1 MTAALQSAYTYA
13 QGDIQMK
20 TTQQKFDDTNAKLAQ
35 LSQETGFLQ
44 YNITTYQDQL
54 GSKNVEIRN
63 LIVDMNKLSAELE
76 KEKAMPV
83 NLAPAP
89 TEATVD
95 AVQ

>member
-1 MTAALQSAYTYA
+1 
-13 QGDIQMK
+13 MK

-35 LSQETGFLQ
+35 LANETGFLQ

-76 KEKAMPV
+76 KEKAPADGATPIK
-83 NLAPAP
+83 LAPAP